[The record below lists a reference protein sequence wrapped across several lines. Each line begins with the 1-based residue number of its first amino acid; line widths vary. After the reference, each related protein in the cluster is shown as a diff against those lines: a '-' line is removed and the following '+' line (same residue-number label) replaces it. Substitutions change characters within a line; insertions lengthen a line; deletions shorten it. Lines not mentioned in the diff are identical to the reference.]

1 MQCLV
6 LNYLDSESVQ
16 AALVLSQLYVV
27 ELYDKLQGSDPSRI
41 MMQWPED
48 SYDSFESSGDKSIFN
63 LYIYDWT
70 LSCNFPLALSTV
82 AKIIT
87 RFVIQFL
94 DT

>member
-41 MMQWPED
+41 MMRGLRILMILSKVRVTNQ
-48 SYDSFESSGDKSIFN
+48 SSIC
-63 LYIYDWT
+63 IYMT
-70 LSCNFPLALSTV
+70 GHYLAIFPLH
-82 AKIIT
+82 
-87 RFVIQFL
+87 
-94 DT
+94 

>member
-41 MMQWPED
+41 MMRGLRILMILSKVRVTNQ
-48 SYDSFESSGDKSIFN
+48 SSIC
-63 LYIYDWT
+63 IYMT
-70 LSCNFPLALSTV
+70 
-82 AKIIT
+82 
-87 RFVIQFL
+87 
-94 DT
+94 